1 MASPNPGVTA
11 CSSAAVPCDTA
22 LTTYRPT
29 AHPSSSVG
37 ARNLPVVD
45 PAHRHMGPKARP
57 GCCTGLHMQCCAG
70 LQQVGLHVVCS
81 RKVLVGSST
90 QLTDVWNQKLIQ
102 DIPSTMDGVLPF
114 SISGSKETTRVDRP
128 KFTFSAWYDRTRP
141 TRRSTVPGLCNPR
154 CLSQSFV
161 RPVLLLFLT
170 GSRQSGRRLVMPFA
184 NHWDRTAS
192 RIHSRMPTTSGR
204 SVHAPSSGWPPGRA
218 PVPPRQQLSLS
229 LPSSPPFHPLLQS
242 CKSKNGS

>member
-37 ARNLPVVD
+37 ARWSTQLTDTWAQRLVQD
-45 PAHRHMGPKARP
+45 AAL
-57 GCCTGLHMQCCAG
+57 GCNMQCCAG
-70 LQQVGLHVVCS
+70 LEQVGLHVVCS

-141 TRRSTVPGLCNPR
+141 TRRSTVPGLCNPLGQDSVR
-154 CLSQSFV
+154 FV
-161 RPVLLLFLT
+161 FRYRGGV
-170 GSRQSGRRLVMPFA
+170 
-184 NHWDRTAS
+184 
-192 RIHSRMPTTSGR
+192 
-204 SVHAPSSGWPPGRA
+204 
-218 PVPPRQQLSLS
+218 
-229 LPSSPPFHPLLQS
+229 
-242 CKSKNGS
+242 